1 MEMERDGN
9 RWSRNLEFVGD
20 GVEWN
25 GTVPHLEP
33 VLVFGC
39 EMEWNEV
46 VPQKGIFPPD
56 AERTGP
62 AESAGRGGTALC

>member
-1 MEMERDGN
+1 M
-9 RWSRNLEFVGD
+9 
-20 GVEWN
+20 EWN
-25 GTVPHLEP
+25 ETVPHLEP

-39 EMEWNEV
+39 EMEWNEL

-62 AESAGRGGTALC
+62 AESAGRGGTAVC